1 MSRTRTYIALTLA
14 AVLWGA
20 NFNLAKPVIA
30 EMAPLAAGAWRY
42 LIAAAIVL
50 AGLYLRG
57 GHLAWRHLKSYVL
70 LGLFGVCGFNVF
82 FFLALQSTSAV
93 NASLIMALS
102 PLLTVIV
109 AYFILGDRA
118 RPLQLVAIPL
128 GLLGVAIVVLGAG
141 KRGDFAR
148 GDLLMFVASLN
159 WALYTVYVRKSMPRE
174 ASSTA
179 NIAGIMLV
187 GAIALTVLSFAF
199 GTELP
204 LPSPH
209 VAAALVVLALGGGL
223 LAYFLWNA
231 GVKSVGAGTAAP
243 FINLVPVASMLIATA
258 LGKPPSLA
266 QLVGGAIVIG
276 AVLVSTISFAGAQQ
290 QPVILVQSITNDR

>member
-1 MSRTRTYIALTLA
+1 MQLIRTYVALALA
-14 AVLWGA
+14 AILWGA
-20 NFNLAKPVIA
+20 NFILAKPVLA

-50 AGLYLRG
+50 SVLYLRG
-57 GHLAWRHLKSYVL
+57 GGLARRHLGSYAL
-70 LGLFGVCGFNVF
+70 LGLVGVCGFNAF
-82 FFLALQSTSAV
+82 FFLALQTTSAV

-102 PLLTVIV
+102 PLLTIVV
-109 AYFILGDRA
+109 AYFVLGDQP
-118 RPLQLVAIPL
+118 RPLQLFAIPL

-141 KRGDFAR
+141 KDGSFTR
-148 GDLLMFVASLN
+148 GDLLMLVASLN
-159 WALYTVYVRKSMPRE
+159 WALYTVYVRKSMPRD

-187 GAIALTVLSFAF
+187 GAIALTFLSVTA
-199 GTELP
+199 GTGLP

-209 VAAALVVLALGGGL
+209 VAAALVVLAIGGGL

-231 GVKSVGAGTAAP
+231 GVTKIGAGAAAP

-258 LGKPPSLA
+258 LGSRPTKA
-266 QLVGGAIVIG
+266 QLIGGAIVIG
-276 AVLVSTISFAGAQQ
+276 AVLLSTFSVDGAAR
-290 QPVILVQSITNDR
+290 PRGNLALP